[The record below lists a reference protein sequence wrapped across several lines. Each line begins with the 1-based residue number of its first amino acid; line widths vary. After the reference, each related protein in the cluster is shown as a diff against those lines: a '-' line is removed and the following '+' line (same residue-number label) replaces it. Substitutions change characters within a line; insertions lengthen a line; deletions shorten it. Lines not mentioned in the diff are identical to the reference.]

1 MARKSAKIFKSPS
14 SIGAEQARKGSI
26 MNMNN
31 ISLTALI
38 LAFVLKAL
46 VVGGY
51 VLAMAANPVI
61 ATLGEVIFMVAF
73 LSSAIAAVVVMKEFI
88 TKIRKGV
95 T

>member
-14 SIGAEQARKGSI
+14 SIGAERARKGSI

-31 ISLTALI
+31 ISLTSLI
-38 LAFVLKAL
+38 LAFVVKAL

-73 LSSAIAAVVVMKEFI
+73 LSSAIAAVVVIKEFI

>member
-31 ISLTALI
+31 ISLTSLI
-38 LAFVLKAL
+38 LAFVVKAL

-73 LSSAIAAVVVMKEFI
+73 LSSAIAAVVVIKEFI